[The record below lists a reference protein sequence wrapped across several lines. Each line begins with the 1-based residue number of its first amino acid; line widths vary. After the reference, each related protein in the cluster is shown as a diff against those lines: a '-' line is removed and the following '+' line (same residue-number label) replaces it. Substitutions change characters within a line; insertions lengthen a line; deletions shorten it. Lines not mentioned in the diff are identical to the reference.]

1 MAEEVLTTEEPRLLK
16 WKEGVECHGVLTVWP
31 GTIVEEGDEEKVMQ
45 FFDKALGIEPVIVGC
60 VRTLPDPEHRDME
73 KPETGGRSD
82 FFFYVKMEEISRFAV
97 PRFQY
102 GMRWWEDIFF
112 NKGQEDA
119 TQIMLHVHQRGVGVC
134 GVFTY
139 EVAETKVNSVMDFAR
154 KHHHPLQCTLEKD

>member
-16 WKEGVECHGVLTVWP
+16 WKEGVECDGVLTVWP

-60 VRTLPDPEHRDME
+60 VRTLPDPEHRGME

-82 FFFYVKMEEISRFAV
+82 FFFYVKGEDISRFAV
-97 PRFQY
+97 PRFQF

-112 NKGQEDA
+112 NEGQDIYPEEFLLAYPDPNA
-119 TQIMLHVHQRGVGVC
+119 KPKKTEHGIHTLLVC
-134 GVFTY
+134 QS
-139 EVAETKVNSVMDFAR
+139 KN
-154 KHHHPLQCTLEKD
+154 